1 MTKEKKKIQI
11 PKAKLCDLVD
21 KSIDPKGITTNILKV
36 VLEITGKDEGIEWKK
51 NSRGHYTAW
60 K

>member
-1 MTKEKKKIQI
+1 MTKEKKKVQV

-36 VLEITGKDEGIEWKK
+36 ILEITGRDKGLEWRK